1 MSLTWVRGASELDLG
16 VGGKDCCHQSTNSA
30 AVVRN
35 TEVSCDVTK
44 LNKHEM
50 LLING

>member
-1 MSLTWVRGASELDLG
+1 MSLTGVRGASELDL
-16 VGGKDCCHQSTNSA
+16 DCCHQSTNSA
-30 AVVRN
+30 AAVRN
-35 TEVSCDVTK
+35 TEVSYDVTK